1 MIELNATINSIYTE
15 FRDVTVFYA
24 TTENGKRVRM
34 VGQRDSVFSAGE
46 YRTFFGKWETYE
58 DAGKQ
63 FQVQKSALTSVTNT
77 MVKSFLMNQT
87 GIGDKTAQKLIQYF
101 GPELPKLL
109 DDANETP
116 LTEVDGIGNVVALQA
131 IQAWHEQGAKSQ
143 LIDYI
148 SKPLENDTTLIGTL
162 TKAVLKAHEFYQHK
176 TLDTLK
182 KNPYLLWAFCTWN
195 EVDKL
200 AQALGVKKDDERRLT
215 CAFEEALYRL
225 YGEGHTAPIPKLVN
239 NELKIILRGK
249 HHCLATFESAREDG
263 LNTKRFFVHDN
274 GCWSL
279 PSSVIMES
287 FVHDE
292 LLRRAKTDNIKQ
304 DSLLGDVSGQEYLLP
319 GDYALDTMQEL
330 SVNHILKYGVVLIIG
345 AAGTGKTSVL
355 YAANDLLH
363 QTGRHVLQVAL
374 SGKAAQRLMQQTDQ
388 EAFTIESLLSK
399 IKASPRF
406 LDKYDLPVLFID
418 EASMVDLPLMYRILQ
433 AFKDREVKIVAIGDR
448 GQLPPIGAG
457 LVFHKMIE
465 CNIFPIVELK
475 TNYRTLAGSTIPEI
489 SEIIR
494 NGGTFK
500 TTKDVTLIES
510 TAYKMVEDVVEQY
523 LKNQSYKSVQIISAT
538 KRVMAKAN
546 RRLQS
551 SLLETATVVPNTPE
565 FRIGDKIIYK
575 KNRPNIGL
583 VNGSMGVIVEPQ
595 GDLVLVDQESNETV
609 KPDMVVEFESE
620 GRIPLLLSQI
630 KSQHNGEW
638 FMQHA
643 YALTGHQAQGS
654 EFDCV
659 IIALEK
665 SKILDRSWLYTAIT
679 RAKQKIIF
687 IGNAS
692 LIQDAINIGN
702 IADNRHVGL
711 RFTNEN

>member
-46 YRTFFGKWETYE
+46 YRTFFGKWEIYK

-63 FQVQKSALTSVTNT
+63 FQVQKSALTNVTNT

-101 GPELPKLL
+101 GAELPKLL
-109 DDANETP
+109 DNANETP

-131 IQAWHEQGAKSQ
+131 IQAWHDQGAKSQ

-162 TKAVLKAHEFYQHK
+162 TKSVLKAHEFYQHK

-182 KNPYLLWAFCTWN
+182 KDPYLLWAFCTWN

-200 AQALGVKKDDERRLT
+200 AQALGVMKDDKRRLT
-215 CAFEEALYRL
+215 CAFEEALYCL
-225 YGEGHTAPIPKLVN
+225 YKEGHTAPAPKLVN
-239 NELKIILRGK
+239 NELKTILGEE

-263 LNTKRFFVHDN
+263 LNTKRFFVRDN
-274 GCWSL
+274 NGWSL
-279 PSSVIMES
+279 PSSFIMES
-287 FVHDE
+287 FVRNE
-292 LLRRAKTDNIKQ
+292 LLRRARADNIKQ
-304 DSLLGDVSGQEYLLP
+304 LPLLGDTPAQEYLLP
-319 GDYALDTMQEL
+319 GEKILDAMQEL
-330 SVNHILKYGVVLIIG
+330 AVHHILKHGVVLIIG
-345 AAGTGKTSVL
+345 TAGTGKTSVL

-399 IKASPRF
+399 VKASPRF

-433 AFKDREVKIVAIGDR
+433 VFKDREVKIVAIGDR

-510 TAYKMVEDVVEQY
+510 TADKMVEDVVEQY
-523 LKNQSYKSVQIISAT
+523 LKNPYYKSVQIISAT

-551 SLLETATVVPNTPE
+551 SLLETASVVPNAPE

-595 GDLVLVDQESNETV
+595 GELVLIDQESNETV

-630 KSQHNGEW
+630 KSQHDGEW

-679 RAKQKIIF
+679 RAKQKVIF

-692 LIQDAINIGN
+692 LIQHAINIGN
-702 IADNRHVGL
+702 NADQRHVGL